1 MRIGVIVDN
10 EFNHDARVRNECKI
24 LAEAGHQVTVLCF
37 NFGKYQTFEKIEQI
51 NVHRIK
57 INHKLR
63 NILFA
68 FNNSIELYNLFW
80 SAKIK
85 KFIHKNNIQALHVHD
100 LYMAKAAHYATKN
113 TTINFTLDL
122 HENYPAAVKGYQW
135 MYQFPFTYLI
145 KPKKW
150 ERLEKKYLGYPKNI
164 IVLSESFRDDLQLK
178 YPFLKEK
185 AFVVYPNV
193 PDLEAFKNY
202 QIDQTIYPKND
213 DFILFY
219 FGVISQRRGIFTV
232 IEALKKIIKDIPSVK
247 LLLIGPADKAEK
259 EKFLKTIHHTNL
271 KKHITWYPWKDISLL
286 PSYIHCSDVCLS
298 PIVKNDQHES
308 GVANKVFQYMLFERP
323 LVVSDCKPQAKI
335 ISEEQCGLV
344 FKSGD
349 TEDLAQK
356 VITLYQNK
364 EMRIKMGEN
373 GKKAVEKKYNTQNYV
388 KNLVN
393 LYYRESLQ

>member
-1 MRIGVIVDN
+1 MTIGVVVDN

-24 LAEAGHQVTVLCF
+24 LARAGHEVNVLCF
-37 NFGKYQTFEKIEQI
+37 NFGKHEPYEEIDKIK
-51 NVHRIK
+51 VYRISIK
-57 INHKLR
+57 QKFR

-80 SAKIK
+80 SANIK
-85 KFIHKNNIQALHVHD
+85 KFIQKYNIQALHVHD

-113 TTINFTLDL
+113 TTIPFTLDL

-145 KPKKW
+145 RPKKW
-150 ERLEKKYLGYPKNI
+150 ERLEKKYLEYPQNI
-164 IVLSESFRDDLQLK
+164 VVLSESFRDDLLFK

-193 PDLEAFKNY
+193 PDLDEFKNY
-202 QIDQTIYPKND
+202 PIDQTIYPKND
-213 DFILFY
+213 DFLLFY

-232 IEALKKIIKDIPSVK
+232 IEALKKIIKEIPSVK

-259 EKFLKTIHHTNL
+259 EKFLKTITNPKL
-271 KKHITWYPWKDISLL
+271 KKHITWYPWKDIRLL
-286 PSYIHCSDVCLS
+286 PSYIHSSDVCLS

-323 LVVSDCKPQAKI
+323 LIVSDCKPQAKI
-335 ISEEQCGLV
+335 VAEAQCGLV
-344 FKSGD
+344 FKSED
-349 TEDLAQK
+349 AEDLAQK
-356 VITLYQNK
+356 INMLYQNQ
-364 EMRIKMGEN
+364 ELSIEMGEN
-373 GKKAVEKKYNTQNYV
+373 GKKAVEMKYNTQNYG

-393 LYYRESLQ
+393 LYD

>member
-1 MRIGVIVDN
+1 MRIGVVVDN
-10 EFNHDARVRNECKI
+10 EFNHDVRVRNECKI
-24 LAEAGHQVTVLCF
+24 LAGAGHEVTVLCF
-37 NFGKYQTFEKIEQI
+37 NFGQYKTFEKVDNI
-51 NVHRIK
+51 NVYRINIKQK
-57 INHKLR
+57 IR

-80 SAKIK
+80 SVNIK
-85 KFIHKNNIQALHVHD
+85 NFIQKHTIQALHVHD

-145 KPKKW
+145 RPKKW
-150 ERLEKKYLGYPKNI
+150 ERLEKKYLEYPKKI
-164 IVLSESFRDDLQLK
+164 VVLSESFRDDLLLK
-178 YPFLKEK
+178 HPLLREK

-193 PDLEAFKNY
+193 PDLDEFKNY
-202 QIDQTIYPKND
+202 PIDQTIYPKND

-232 IEALKKIIKDIPSVK
+232 IEALKKIIKAVPSIK

-259 EKFLKTIHHTNL
+259 EKFLKTINNPKL
-271 KKHITWYPWKDISLL
+271 KKNITWYPWKDIRFLS
-286 PSYIHCSDVCLS
+286 SYIHSSDVCLS

-323 LVVSDCKPQAKI
+323 LIVSDCKPQAKI
-335 ISEEQCGLV
+335 VTEEQCGLV
-344 FKSGD
+344 FKSED
-349 TEDLAQK
+349 ADDLAQK

-373 GKKAVEKKYNTQNYV
+373 GKKAVEATYNTKNFG

-393 LYYRESLQ
+393 LYD